1 MIVKKYLIN
10 VDFLTDSRVHLNPN
24 YFGGMWCRLN
34 EDKKIEDGGKVYATS
49 KEARNYLNNK
59 KTLYFKGKKVN
70 NLTRCLNCSRRQK
83 QSFYWDI

>member
-24 YFGGMWCRLN
+24 YFGGMWCRLD
-34 EDKKIEDGGKVYATS
+34 EDKKITDEGKVYATS

-59 KTLYFKGKKVN
+59 KTLYFKGKEVKD
-70 NLTRCLNCSRRQK
+70 LTICLNCSRRQK
-83 QSFYWDI
+83 QSVYWDI